1 MPERSASFSWSI
13 VDKLMLGA
21 AIGLIALAAWASLR

>member
-1 MPERSASFSWSI
+1 MRLRSSIAFWSI
-13 VDKLMLGA
+13 VDKLIMGA